1 VLVDVLILMKRKFK
15 QRLATIPP
23 IPTKRTIPFH
33 PISLNMKKTS
43 TYVVGNP
50 GPGLGHSLV
59 LNFNQCL
66 VIGGMVANLCLN
78 FLFINIRTS
87 TSTQTEISFN
97 IISSNKIIT

>member
-1 VLVDVLILMKRKFK
+1 MHYVIILFDEMILNEISVCVLVDVLILMKRKFK

-23 IPTKRTIPFH
+23 IPTKSTIPFH
-33 PISLNMKKTS
+33 LISLNIKKTS

-66 VIGGMVANLCLN
+66 VRNA
-78 FLFINIRTS
+78 NIRN
-87 TSTQTEISFN
+87 ISA
-97 IISSNKIIT
+97 ISL